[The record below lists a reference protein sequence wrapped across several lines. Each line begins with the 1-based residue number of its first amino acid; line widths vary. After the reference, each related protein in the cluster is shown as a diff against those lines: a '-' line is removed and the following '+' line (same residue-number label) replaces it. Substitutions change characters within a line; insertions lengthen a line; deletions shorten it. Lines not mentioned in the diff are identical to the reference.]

1 MIRISFTEEKL
12 KALDD
17 EPSHHH
23 HPRVQKKME
32 ALWLKSRGLSH
43 GEIAPLT
50 SISLNTLPAY
60 LSQYLEGG
68 IEALKIVN
76 FGQHPAT
83 TIKQAAA
90 KIKELIGIKRCQNR
104 IRLFL
109 KLISLKRY
117 KVGTQLRPVKKRIT
131 ATFGGSHNW
140 WQSPLFCRY
149 RSFRTGTISRFSR
162 VVDSNFHP
170 SSGRPKAIQ
179 CFRGLKCHY

>member
-1 MIRISFTEEKL
+1 MIRISFTEEKI

-32 ALWLKSRGLSH
+32 ALWLKSQGLSH

-50 SISLNTLPAY
+50 SISPNTLPAY
-60 LSQYLEGG
+60 LSQYLEGR

-90 KIKELIGIKRCQNR
+90 KIKELIGIKRRQNR

-117 KVGTQLRPVKKRIT
+117 KVGTQLRPVKKELQPPLEE
-131 ATFGGSHNW
+131 ATTGGRA
-140 WQSPLFCRY
+140 LFLSISLISY
-149 RSFRTGTISRFSR
+149 RHHFS
-162 VVDSNFHP
+162 VFSVF
-170 SSGRPKAIQ
+170 SGR
-179 CFRGLKCHY
+179 